1 MQKTHKTHGLWP
13 SPFTPELISNALD
26 LSEPQ
31 WDKVCHQLV
40 WLEQRDGVGRLVAMD
55 SSGNCPRELTIQQNV
70 RARVG
75 YGGGNFCA
83 HGGVVVFVGNEG
95 KLYRQSLREGH
106 AVAIT
111 PGFGQCA
118 SPRIS
123 PNGEWVVYVY
133 DNEGES
139 GLALVP
145 LSGNQWPMKLVTGAD
160 FYMDPR
166 WSADGKWMSWVC
178 WNHPNMPWEGSFLQ
192 LAPVSPTLLSQSR
205 TGKAHTIAG
214 GNEISIIQPEFS
226 PSSDQLVYLS
236 DESGWYNLHCYHLK
250 SKTTRALTQESAEL
264 GGPAWILGMR
274 WYDWMP
280 DGKRLA
286 VIRSEQGFS
295 SLQILECATGEI
307 TPWPGL
313 QSRYSHLESICIS
326 AKGEAVLLASHS
338 HTPKQLIKT
347 ELNQEKHAF
356 QILKRSFNEQISTDH
371 YSIPEA
377 LQAKNERGQV
387 IHGLFYSPQHP
398 RFECQGLPPLVLR
411 VHGGPTSQALPNWN
425 GEAQYF
431 TSRGYALLDL
441 NYRGSSGYGK
451 SYRDLL
457 RGNWGVSDVEDAI
470 FMASYLVE
478 QKRADAERLVI
489 KGGSAGGY
497 TVLQVMVRHPG
508 VFCAGIC
515 SYGISNMFNL
525 VQDTHKFEKHYTD
538 SLIGVLPEAAPV
550 FHERSPLF
558 FANRIQRP
566 LLLFQGDEDRV
577 VPKNQTE
584 SMVEVLRQNKIP
596 HEYHLFAGEGHGWR
610 KQETINRYYQATSA
624 FLEKYVIFSV

>member
-1 MQKTHKTHGLWP
+1 M
-13 SPFTPELISNALD
+13 
-26 LSEPQ
+26 
-31 WDKVCHQLV
+31 
-40 WLEQRDGVGRLVAMD
+40 
-55 SSGNCPRELTIQQNV
+55 
-70 RARVG
+70 
-75 YGGGNFCA
+75 
-83 HGGVVVFVGNEG
+83 
-95 KLYRQSLREGH
+95 
-106 AVAIT
+106 
-111 PGFGQCA
+111 
-118 SPRIS
+118 
-123 PNGEWVVYVY
+123 
-133 DNEGES
+133 
-139 GLALVP
+139 
-145 LSGNQWPMKLVTGAD
+145 
-160 FYMDPR
+160 
-166 WSADGKWMSWVC
+166 
-178 WNHPNMPWEGSFLQ
+178 
-192 LAPVSPTLLSQSR
+192 
-205 TGKAHTIAG
+205 
-214 GNEISIIQPEFS
+214 
-226 PSSDQLVYLS
+226 
-236 DESGWYNLHCYHLK
+236 
-250 SKTTRALTQESAEL
+250 
-264 GGPAWILGMR
+264 
-274 WYDWMP
+274 
-280 DGKRLA
+280 
-286 VIRSEQGFS
+286 
-295 SLQILECATGEI
+295 
-307 TPWPGL
+307 
-313 QSRYSHLESICIS
+313 
-326 AKGEAVLLASHS
+326 
-338 HTPKQLIKT
+338 
-347 ELNQEKHAF
+347 
-356 QILKRSFNEQISTDH
+356 
-371 YSIPEA
+371 
-377 LQAKNERGQV
+377 
-387 IHGLFYSPQHP
+387 
-398 RFECQGLPPLVLR
+398 LR

-431 TSRGYALLDL
+431 TSRGYAFLDL

-610 KQETINRYYQATSA
+610 KQETINRYYQAISA